1 MLTKRCEFFQK
12 KIIPNLESK
21 FEEKK
26 EIIMDILE
34 LGLFQCYKLIDEEI
48 INADKILK
56 EANKDIKAVANN
68 FEKKTDEVISQTNQ
82 KKEKESNNLTSE
94 IENALKEETEKFNS
108 ISKADS
114 TKVDP
119 NKGITLKMVFS
130 SVSSAISG
138 IAVRTGSVSAG
149 ESLWI
154 INGTSGNRH
163 RSQCWS
169 NNICRIFSYSPT
181 QQNKKIR
188 ERIGTN

>member
-94 IENALKEETEKFNS
+94 IEKFNS

-154 INGTSGNRH
+154 INGTSGNCY
-163 RSQCWS
+163 RS
-169 NNICRIFSYSPT
+169 
-181 QQNKKIR
+181 
-188 ERIGTN
+188 